1 MRFHPLALA
10 RGMGLL
16 LGVVAIVRGAPYQA
30 GPWQVDVT
38 VVPDKPA
45 ILLGEPTSL
54 SYVVRNLSSEDLQI
68 LVGGDYENELGR
80 PSSFQVRVM
89 RSDGTWVEQPKV
101 GFSAGGL
108 VGPKPLPAGGTYAF
122 RLFLP
127 HWATFEIAGSYTI
140 TCRRTLQLLRAG
152 SGADFAKQEIRDVAT
167 EAKTKI
173 EIEPPDPA
181 ALGRLIDEYG
191 ETMLRARGEKE
202 GDDAVLALSWIDDPR
217 VVPYFRRALAIRSYT
232 IKFIAL
238 HALGKFPTDE
248 ALAALQA
255 AMKTKAADLDY
266 PNAEQAAR
274 SAASLRAAAAG
285 ALGRSKHPKA
295 REFLLTQ
302 RNDEAE
308 DVRLV
313 VLHVVATLPAAEAV
327 PILQEMARDQSPR
340 VREEAQRYLAARV
353 AKAK

>member
-1 MRFHPLALA
+1 MRFHRLALA
-10 RGMGLL
+10 RGMGVL
-16 LGVVAIVRGAPYQA
+16 LGMVALARGATYQA
-30 GPWQVDVT
+30 GPWSVDVT

-54 SYVVRNLSSEDLQI
+54 SYVVRNLSSEDLQL
-68 LVGGDYENELGR
+68 LVGGDYQNELGR
-80 PSSFQVRVM
+80 PASFQVRVM
-89 RSDGTWVEQPKV
+89 RSDGRWVDQPKA
-101 GFSAGGL
+101 GFSTGGL

-127 HWATFEIAGSYTI
+127 HWATFELAGSYTV

-152 SGADFAKQEIRDVAT
+152 SGADFAKQETRDIET
-167 EAKTKI
+167 EAKAKI
-173 EIEPPDPA
+173 DVEPPDPA
-181 ALGRLIDEYG
+181 ALGRLIAEHG
-191 ETMLRARGEKE
+191 ETMIRARGEKE

-217 VVPYFRRALAIRSYT
+217 VVPYFRRALAIRSYA

-238 HALGKFPTDE
+238 HALGKYATDD

-255 AMKTKAADLDY
+255 AMKTKPADLDY
-266 PNAEQAAR
+266 ATPEQAAR

-308 DVRLV
+308 DVRIV
-313 VLHVVATLPAAEAV
+313 VLHVAATLPAAEAV
-327 PILQEMARDQSPR
+327 PILQEMSRDKSTR
-340 VREEAQRYLAARV
+340 VREEAQRYLASRV